1 MPATRPTSGS
11 LHVVGGTV
19 YCVPPRPREHPALSA
34 LLDELRFNLTMYEQ
48 GPECEITRC
57 NLQAFLVKHAS
68 PTFKIASV
76 RTFCV
81 YLSTLVFTRQYYGP
95 IVEEYFR
102 SKPTPSTDTRQRSKP
117 TPSTDKIQAWDDH
130 IKYVYY
136 NEPNT
141 LSCSKE
147 TRWRHVP
154 NPIFLGRK

>member
-1 MPATRPTSGS
+1 MPTTRPTPGL
-11 LHVVGGTV
+11 LHMFKGRVC
-19 YCVPPRPREHPALSA
+19 CVPPRPRESTALSA

-57 NLQAFLVKHAS
+57 NLETFLVEHAS

-102 SKPTPSTDTRQRSKP
+102 SKPTPSTD
-117 TPSTDKIQAWDDH
+117 KIQAWDDH
-130 IKYVYY
+130 IKYVYCH
-136 NEPNT
+136 EPNT
-141 LSCSKE
+141 LFCSKE
-147 TRWRHVP
+147 TQWRHVP

>member
-1 MPATRPTSGS
+1 MAATRSTPGL
-11 LHVVGGTV
+11 LHVSKGTV
-19 YCVPPRPREHPALSA
+19 RCVPPRPREHPALSA
-34 LLDELRFNLTMYEQ
+34 LLDKLRFNLTMYEQ
-48 GPECEITRC
+48 GPECEITRY
-57 NLQAFLVKHAS
+57 NLETFLVKHAS

-102 SKPTPSTDTRQRSKP
+102 SKPTPSTD
-117 TPSTDKIQAWDDH
+117 KIKAWDDH
-130 IKYVYY
+130 INYVYY

>member
-1 MPATRPTSGS
+1 MATTRPTPGL
-11 LHVVGGTV
+11 LHVVEGSV
-19 YCVPPRPREHPALSA
+19 CCVPPRPREHPALSA

-48 GPECEITRC
+48 GPECKITRC
-57 NLQAFLVKHAS
+57 NLQAVLVKHAS

-81 YLSTLVFTRQYYGP
+81 YLSTLVFTKQYYGP

-102 SKPTPSTDTRQRSKP
+102 SKPTPSTD
-117 TPSTDKIQAWDDH
+117 KIQAWDDH
-130 IKYVYY
+130 INYVYY

-147 TRWRHVP
+147 PQWRHVP